1 MSTWDEVMN
10 VYGNEIS
17 SASDEY
23 VKASNILP
31 YSITEIKAV
40 FPEDELE
47 EVGKFMKEMK
57 EAAADNNKKADIIGN
72 YREVA
77 VKLLKLA
84 KIVL

>member
-1 MSTWDEVMN
+1 MN